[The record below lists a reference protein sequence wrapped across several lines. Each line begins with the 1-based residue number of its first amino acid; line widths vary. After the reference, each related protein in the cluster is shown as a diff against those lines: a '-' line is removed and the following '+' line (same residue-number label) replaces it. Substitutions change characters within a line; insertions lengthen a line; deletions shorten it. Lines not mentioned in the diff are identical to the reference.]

1 LLGTAQPV
9 AKGPEVRCLWEVTEG
24 NLGTAHEARPTGMR
38 TGLGRGEGLDL
49 DVGAVDELL
58 VGEYVVRA
66 RDKEEEKLC
75 VGFSLG
81 F

>member
-1 LLGTAQPV
+1 MHS
-9 AKGPEVRCLWEVTEG
+9 KRSSS
-24 NLGTAHEARPTGMR
+24 TGMR

-66 RDKEEEKLC
+66 RDKEEKNFFRL
-75 VGFSLG
+75 FLPWLLG
-81 F
+81 SPFIL

>member
-1 LLGTAQPV
+1 
-9 AKGPEVRCLWEVTEG
+9 
-24 NLGTAHEARPTGMR
+24 MR

-58 VGEYVVRA
+58 IGEYVVRA
-66 RDKEEEKLC
+66 RDKEEKNFFVC
-75 VGFSLG
+75 FSLG